1 MPNAGRRERFGG
13 RKLAAVVKR
22 EFLERVRTRWFLV
35 STLLGPV
42 FFAAITILPAWLALR
57 ERGVLTR
64 MLADGSI
71 QVSPPFV
78 ISEADLVAIADAI
91 DGALRAMGS
100 SVPGAAR
107 TLDVTLLPEQTRD
120 DEGGFDSS
128 DARLRAEVPP
138 HHMG

>member
-1 MPNAGRRERFGG
+1 VQIRPEL
-13 RKLAAVVKR
+13 LAEDPGYGPRLV
-22 EFLERVRTRWFLV
+22 LE
-35 STLLGPV
+35 
-42 FFAAITILPAWLALR
+42 LR
-57 ERGVLTR
+57 ERGILTR
-64 MLADGSI
+64 MLADGSV

-78 ISEADLVAIADAI
+78 IEEAELTAIANAI

-100 SVPGAAR
+100 TFPAPAQ